1 MSSETNP
8 QNAIMKIMM
17 GSYLAQALRAVAKL
31 RIADHFGQGQKTTAE
46 LATAAKVHEAHC
58 GARFALLR
66 PPECFSLYPMISG
79 N

>member
-46 LATAAKVHEAHC
+46 LATAAKVHE
-58 GARFALLR
+58 GALRRTLRALA
-66 PPECFSLYPMISG
+66 PAGVFQSYPMISG